1 MSTEFVIFA
10 PLLAIVALMLVGF
23 GIVHYLDNRP

>member
-1 MSTEFVIFA
+1 MSAEFVIFA
-10 PLLAIVALMLVGF
+10 PFLALVALLFVAF